1 LVDGLAELAGRAGGQ
16 GFGVFVLV
24 AALDRVVRHGRDG
37 RPAAGAR
44 SRLLGGAL
52 EGLASVTAAGVR
64 AVAGEFAVADI
75 EDQQQLNEGLRARP
89 LGDVAD

>member
-1 LVDGLAELAGRAGGQ
+1 
-16 GFGVFVLV
+16 
-24 AALDRVVRHGRDG
+24 
-37 RPAAGAR
+37 
-44 SRLLGGAL
+44 
-52 EGLASVTAAGVR
+52 VR